1 MAPERQSETQE
12 TLDPGDW
19 EAMRALGHQM
29 LDEALDY
36 MQSLRDRPVWQH
48 APAETKAHFAAPAP
62 VNPEAPE
69 AVYQEYL
76 QYIRPYQLGNNHPRF
91 WGWVAGTGTVMGMLA
106 ELLRASTNGVSGG
119 FAYMSSN
126 YVELQVLEWCKQ
138 LLGYPLEASGLL
150 TSGGSASN
158 LIGLAVARNTTAGFD
173 VRKLGLQGS
182 DRRLTLYCSDE
193 AHSSIQKD
201 VELLGLGSDSIRRI
215 AVNDAMEIQI
225 PQLRAAIKTD
235 IENGLR
241 PFCVVGACGT
251 TNTGSVDDLPALA
264 AICKENG
271 LWFHVDGAF
280 GAWAAITP
288 KYKHLVK
295 GMELAD
301 SLAIDL
307 HKWMYLP
314 YAIGAVFVRDSEA
327 HRKAFSLAVSYLAH
341 GEGERGLT
349 AVDVPWLSDYGY
361 ELSRSFQALKAWM
374 TIKEQGTAKYAR
386 VIQKNIDQ
394 AYYLADLVKAAP
406 ELELAVPVALNVC
419 CFRYVRSGAQD
430 ALLDKLNKQIVAE
443 LHEQGIA
450 APSIVVIGG
459 SSYLHV
465 ANTNHRSLDE
475 DFDLLVREVIR
486 IGNGMS

>member
-1 MAPERQSETQE
+1 VAHQDQTDLQE
-12 TLDPGDW
+12 TLDPADW
-19 EAMRALGHQM
+19 EATRALGHRM

-36 MQSLRDRPVWQH
+36 MQTLRDRPVWQH
-48 APAETKAHFAAPAP
+48 APAEVKAHFTTPAP
-62 VNPEAPE
+62 VYGEQPEAI
-69 AVYQEYL
+69 YQEYL
-76 QYIRPYQLGNNHPRF
+76 KYIRPHQLGNNHPRF

-106 ELLRASTNGVSGG
+106 ELLRASTNGVSGA
-119 FAYMSSN
+119 FSFMSSN
-126 YVELQVLEWCKQ
+126 YVEMQVLAWCKE
-138 LLGYPLEASGLL
+138 LLGFPAEASGLL

-158 LIGLAVARNTTAGFD
+158 LIGLAVARNAAAGFD
-173 VRKLGLQGS
+173 VRKLGLQAS
-182 DRRLTLYCSDE
+182 DRKLILYCSDE

-201 VELLGLGSDSIRRI
+201 VELLGLGSDCIRRI
-215 AVNDAMEIQI
+215 PVNDAMQI
-225 PQLRAAIKTD
+225 EVPQLRSAIRRD
-235 IENGLR
+235 IDDGLR

-251 TNTGSVDDLPALA
+251 TNTGSVDDLPTLA
-264 AICKENG
+264 AICKEHN

-280 GAWAAITP
+280 GAWAVIAP
-288 KYKHLVK
+288 KYRHLVK

-314 YAIGAVFVRDSEA
+314 YAIGAVFVRDAEA

-341 GEGERGLT
+341 GEGNRGLT
-349 AVDVPWLSDYGY
+349 GVDVPWLSDYGY
-361 ELSRSFQALKAWM
+361 ELSRSFEALKAWM

-394 AYYLADLVKAAP
+394 AYYLAELVRSAS

-419 CFRYVRSGAQD
+419 CFRYARPGLDD
-430 ALLDKLNKQIVAE
+430 ARLDGLNRQIVAE
-443 LHEQGIA
+443 LHERGIA
-450 APSIVVIGG
+450 APSVVVIRGRN
-459 SSYLHV
+459 YLHV

-475 DFDLLVREVIR
+475 DFELLVREVVR